1 MTTIDELNQRFEI
14 EGVAGFDVGEG
25 GLARLRITVGG
36 LVRLCL
42 KAGEAEAHVYP
53 RGAHLTHWQPAGG
66 KPVLW
71 VSERSRFEEGMPIRG
86 GVPICWPWFG
96 PCTFKPELG
105 NHGFVRKMAWE
116 VESITQPDPR
126 HVAVTLRVSDTDQ
139 TLAIWPHEFELRL
152 TITVGADLTM
162 ALEARNVGDAP
173 FTFTEAFHPYLC
185 VADIRKAAV
194 TGLADMDFIDLR
206 DGGRCHDD
214 HPRLI
219 FTEETDREYVDTQAT
234 TILEG
239 GLHWGRIT
247 ISKSGSDSTVVWNP
261 WTAKA
266 REMSDF
272 GDDEWPEMVCVE
284 PANAATRNAV
294 TVAAG
299 EKHTMAATFRVD
311 A

>member
-1 MTTIDELNQRFEI
+1 MNIDELNERFGI
-14 EGVAGFDVGEG
+14 NGAAVFDVGQG
-25 GLARLRITVGG
+25 GLAQLELTVGG
-36 LVRLCL
+36 V
-42 KAGEAEAHVYP
+42 EAHVILQ
-53 RGAHLTHWQPAGG
+53 GAHLTHWAPAGG

-71 VSERSRFEEGMPIRG
+71 VSECSWFETGAAIRG

-116 VESITQPDPR
+116 VESITQPGPR

-139 TLAIWPHEFELRL
+139 TRAIWPHEFELRL

-162 ALEARNVGDAP
+162 ALEARNVGDSP

-194 TGLADMDFIDLR
+194 TGLTDTDFIDLR
-206 DGGRCHDD
+206 DAGRRHDEQ
-214 HPRLI
+214 PRLI
-219 FTEETDREYVDTQAT
+219 FTEETDREYVDTRAT

-239 GLHWGRIT
+239 GLYWGRIT

-299 EKHTMAATFRVD
+299 EKHTMAATLNTTKE
-311 A
+311 